1 MKRRWLA
8 ALVGGFAL
16 GLVVGL
22 ALGLLTRP
30 GSSQRAGPAATPD
43 QVIAHVDFK
52 AAVAWA
58 GQGKWTVESFP
69 VDGLNATEYKPP
81 SPSTSQGDLSSK
93 SLRYLARCGQPLTV
107 DEQQTFFNRFVN
119 HLSDAIGK
127 HAYAGAGGGVG
138 PLPHNRLRVYCYHS
152 DFHTGENPPL
162 GTVGGLR
169 GTATVLMVSDGESAT
184 LFLTLTEVTPNA
196 G

>member
-8 ALVGGFAL
+8 ALIGGFAL
-16 GLVVGL
+16 GFVAGYP
-22 ALGLLTRP
+22 LGLFTRP
-30 GSSQRAGPAATPD
+30 GSSRGASTAVTPD

-69 VDGLNATEYKPP
+69 VDGLNATEFKPL
-81 SPSTSQGDLSSK
+81 STSTQESLSSK

-119 HLSDAIGK
+119 HLSDTIGK
-127 HAYAGAGGGVG
+127 HGQPGAGGGVG

-152 DFHTGENPPL
+152 DFHTGENPQL
-162 GTVGGLR
+162 GTIGGLR

>member
-8 ALVGGFAL
+8 ALLVASLF
-16 GLVVGL
+16 GLVVGY
-22 ALGLLTRP
+22 ALGLLTRR

-69 VDGLNATEYKPP
+69 IDGLNATEFKPL
-81 SPSTSQGDLSSK
+81 STSTQESLSSK

-119 HLSDAIGK
+119 HLSEAIGK
-127 HAYAGAGGGVG
+127 HGQPGAGGGIG
-138 PLPHNRLRVYCYHS
+138 QIPHNRLRIYCHHS
-152 DFHTGENPPL
+152 DFRTGEDPERR
-162 GTVGGLR
+162 TVGGVR
-169 GTATVLMVSDGESAT
+169 GTATVFMVSDGESAT